1 MPVTGSL
8 AEAIVWTDAAHL
20 ELSAT
25 VLESVRPHVQTIAV
39 AGPPTANPAELAR
52 RLGCTYTNDLRQL
65 LVDHPAAFVLLATA
79 ERASPEELSIAL
91 RHGSTVLVIEPPIG
105 NFEELR
111 ALRRAALTAPLTP
124 TAAHTH
130 AVSASP
136 AEHPSTALA
145 TPPAP
150 RTDRG
155 RIVSVPTFDASPGWT
170 AAADPIHLLG
180 PTRQISIHHT
190 GPRHDSSLFSRLWDS
205 WQLTLQLA
213 GRPQTIDAS
222 LLNPSSRLPDDLP
235 AIAGHLVAHARFTHG
250 CAAAVCASDRTG
262 TAARTLHL
270 IADGGSLHVT
280 DLGYQ
285 LHDAQGQP
293 LDRAEPPEPPESHK
307 SHPSWAHLIAH
318 HWLAILNRPQHP
330 LRPDA
335 PLADDDWTL
344 ACCMACLLS
353 ARTGQPENP
362 GKLLEMHQRP

>member
-1 MPVTGSL
+1 MPGTDSRAL
-8 AEAIVWTDAAHL
+8 TEAIAWTDPAHL
-20 ELSAT
+20 ELTAA
-25 VLESVRPHVQTIAV
+25 VLEAVRPHVQTIAV

-91 RHGSTVLVIEPPIG
+91 RHGSTVLAIEPPIG
-105 NFEELR
+105 TFEELR

-124 TAAHTH
+124 AAAHVH
-130 AVSASP
+130 AASASP

-145 TPPAP
+145 TASAP

-155 RIVSVPTFDASPGWT
+155 RIVSVPAFDASPGWT
-170 AAADPIHLLG
+170 AAADPIHFLG
-180 PTRQISIHHT
+180 PARQISLHHT
-190 GPRHDSSLFSRLWDS
+190 GPRHDGSLFSRLWDS

-222 LLNPSSRLPDDLP
+222 LLDPARRLPDDLP
-235 AIAGHLVAHARFTHG
+235 AITGHLVAHARFNHG
-250 CAAAVCASDRTG
+250 CAAAVCASDQTG

-270 IADGGSLHVT
+270 IADSGLLRVT

-285 LHDAQGQP
+285 LHDAQGHP
-293 LDRAEPPEPPESHK
+293 LDRGEPPEPHK
-307 SHPSWAHLIAH
+307 SHPSWARLIAH
-318 HWLAILNRPQHP
+318 HWLAILNRPQHS
-330 LRPDA
+330 LRPDVL
-335 PLADDDWTL
+335 LADDDWTL